1 MIKRCAFLFLV
12 ATFAFASCKQ
22 QDALTN
28 GDSNEVLQ
36 GIAPTYAPNQN
47 AIETSKS
54 PANGKFPTMEFE
66 NAAHDFGVIGPE
78 KKVSYTFNFKNTG
91 AADLLIS
98 NAVGSCGCTVPEYP
112 KEPVKPGES
121 GKIQVSFNP
130 SGKKGNQQKSIT
142 ISANTQAGKEML
154 TIKASITPNADS
166 GTTSH

>member
-1 MIKRCAFLFLV
+1 MIKRYALLFFL
-12 ATFAFASCKQ
+12 ATFAFVSCKQ

-36 GIAPTYAPNQN
+36 GIAPIYAPNPN
-47 AIETSKS
+47 TMETSKS

-66 NAAHDFGVIGPE
+66 NSEHDFGVIGAE

-130 SGKKGNQQKSIT
+130 SGKNGNQQKSVT
-142 ISANTQAGKEML
+142 ISANTQTGKEL
-154 TIKASITPNADS
+154 LIIKASITPNADS
-166 GTTSH
+166 GKTSH